1 MGTGLRAGNI
11 PPVGQVRFGDLRR
24 IEPISRSYGL
34 DRGRPIDRFYI
45 EKFLLSEATAI
56 TGRVLEIADNTYT
69 LMFGRDVTRSDVLN
83 LQDVEGATF
92 VEDLTRGHTLPSNS
106 FDCVILTQTLNLIF
120 DMKAALKTIYR
131 ILKPGGV
138 LLCTV
143 PGITQIAYEGW
154 NHTWYW
160 GLTTNSAARLASEV
174 FPETSVEAYSYG
186 NVLSATA
193 FLQGLADCELTRD
206 ELDVVDREYQVT
218 VVLKATKPRRIA
230 RRAGSAAAS
239 PNA

>member
-1 MGTGLRAGNI
+1 MNAVDT
-11 PPVGQVRFGDLRR
+11 PEVGKVRFGDLRR

-34 DRGRPIDRFYI
+34 DRGRPIDRYYI
-45 EKFLLSEATAI
+45 EKFLLSEVTSI

-69 LMFGRDVTRSDVLN
+69 LKFGRDVSVSDVLN
-83 LQDVEGATF
+83 LHEGVEGTTF
-92 VEDLTRGHTLPSNS
+92 VDDLTIGDTLPSSS

-120 DMKAALKTIYR
+120 DMKAALQTIYR

-154 NHTWYW
+154 NHSWYW
-160 GLTTNSAARLASEV
+160 GLTTNSAAKLAGQV
-174 FPETSVEAYSYG
+174 FPETSVQADSYG

-206 ELDVVDREYQVT
+206 ELDAVDREYQVT
-218 VVLKATKPRRIA
+218 VVLKAVKNPA
-230 RRAGSAAAS
+230 D
-239 PNA
+239 P